1 MRKNPVIR
9 LGLERAGFTGGWLAG
24 EGSEEL
30 VLKAG

>member
-1 MRKNPVIR
+1 MRKSPVIR

-24 EGSEEL
+24 EEPQEL